1 VSKAQRAA
9 AGIAYA
15 AKKGDIPKSELRGAS
30 KEMAQMAT
38 GELKKFAKTKE
49 KGLPEKKKE
58 ESVEETTT
66 SGSVATAPAEAP
78 KGKKGMVFGKG
89 VYESQIAESFDNKL
103 KSVLTE
109 GMNISINATDE
120 GQNSVTVTAT
130 DEDAAKLSELLKMA
144 GLFSSGGYSAVDT
157 DDSNTC
163 EACGGHEGMHEA
175 GCSGRDMVEE
185 ELANSPDETYAD
197 MDTILN
203 KIAGGLNGPKRQIN
217 PNNMG
222 DNPMA
227 MSKLGKGPASL
238 NLGETMQQVQEE
250 TEQRLAD
257 LYKNY
262 KG

>member
-1 VSKAQRAA
+1 
-9 AGIAYA
+9 
-15 AKKGDIPKSELRGAS
+15 
-30 KEMAQMAT
+30 
-38 GELKKFAKTKE
+38 
-49 KGLPEKKKE
+49 
-58 ESVEETTT
+58 
-66 SGSVATAPAEAP
+66 
-78 KGKKGMVFGKG
+78 
-89 VYESQIAESFDNKL
+89 
-103 KSVLTE
+103 
-109 GMNISINATDE
+109 
-120 GQNSVTVTAT
+120 
-130 DEDAAKLSELLKMA
+130 
-144 GLFSSGGYSAVDT
+144 
-157 DDSNTC
+157 
-163 EACGGHEGMHEA
+163 MHEA
-175 GCSGRDMVEE
+175 GCSARDMVEE

-203 KIAGGLNGPKRQIN
+203 KLSGGLNGPKRQIN